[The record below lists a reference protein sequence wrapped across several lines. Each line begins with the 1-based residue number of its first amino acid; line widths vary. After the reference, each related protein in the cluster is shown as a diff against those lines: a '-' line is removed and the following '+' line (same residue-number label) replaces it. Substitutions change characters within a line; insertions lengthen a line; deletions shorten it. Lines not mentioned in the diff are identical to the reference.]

1 MKRKNN
7 YLGLI
12 FGFVFIDLLGYSL
25 FLPLLPY
32 YAEGLGATATLTG
45 ILIASNALA
54 QFVAAPVVGR
64 LSDRW
69 GRRPMLIFSI
79 ANTLVSFLIL
89 GLAAPLGEILA
100 GATGLTIGAGTL
112 AVLFASRTLD
122 GLAGGNV
129 SLARAYITD
138 VTEEKNRAKGLGMI
152 GAAFGL
158 GFIIGPAI
166 GGTLSNWELATE
178 AFAAVGL
185 SRYAVPAFVAVVLSA
200 LNLIGVILLLPESLT
215 PERRAE
221 IEENPR
227 RAFSAHAL
235 IDALQRPRF
244 GPLLQTRF
252 FYNLAF
258 TLFTANFALYTL
270 NRLGLSDQSTSY
282 ILTYVGMLSVL
293 VQGFAIGKMTERFE
307 EEHLILAG
315 SGLMTVALLAWA
327 FVPNVP
333 LLLLV
338 LAPLALAGGTLNTV
352 SNSAITKSVYQEE
365 VGGAMGLSS
374 SLDSITRVVA
384 PVVGGFLLGNLG
396 SWALGVAGSI
406 IMIWVTTYVWRR
418 LVENPEPPLPDRKAD
433 EAAREPA

>member
-25 FLPLLPY
+25 FLPLLPF

-45 ILIASNALA
+45 VLIASNALA

-79 ANTLVSFLIL
+79 ANTLISFLIL
-89 GLAAPLGEILA
+89 MLAAPLGEMLA
-100 GATGLTIGAGTL
+100 GATGLTAASATL
-112 AVLFASRTLD
+112 VILFVSRVLD
-122 GLAGGNV
+122 GLAGGNI

-138 VTEEKNRAKGLGMI
+138 VTDEKSRARGLGMI

-166 GGTLSNWELATE
+166 GGTLSNWDAATA
-178 AFAAVGL
+178 AFATVGL
-185 SRYAVPAFVAVVLSA
+185 SRYAVPAFVAVLLSS

-215 PERRAE
+215 AERRAE
-221 IEENPR
+221 MRENPR
-227 RAFSAHAL
+227 RAFTARAL
-235 IDALQRPRF
+235 IKAMQRPRF
-244 GPLLQTRF
+244 GPLLHTRF

-258 TLFTANFALYTL
+258 TIFTSNFALYTL

-282 ILTYVGMLSVL
+282 ILTYVGLLSVL
-293 VQGFAIGKMTERFE
+293 VQGFAIGRLAERFE
-307 EEHLILAG
+307 EQHLIFAG
-315 SGLMTVALLAWA
+315 SGLMAVALLAWA

-352 SNSAITKSVYQEE
+352 SNSAVTKSVYPEE
-365 VGGAMGLSS
+365 VGGAMGLSA
-374 SLDSITRVVA
+374 SLDSLTRVIA
-384 PVVGGFLLGNLG
+384 PIIGGFLLGNLG
-396 SWALGVAGSI
+396 AWALGVAGAA
-406 IMIWVTTYVWRR
+406 IMVWVTIYVWRR
-418 LVENPEPPLPDRKAD
+418 LVVNPDPPLSDRTAD
-433 EAAREPA
+433 GVAA